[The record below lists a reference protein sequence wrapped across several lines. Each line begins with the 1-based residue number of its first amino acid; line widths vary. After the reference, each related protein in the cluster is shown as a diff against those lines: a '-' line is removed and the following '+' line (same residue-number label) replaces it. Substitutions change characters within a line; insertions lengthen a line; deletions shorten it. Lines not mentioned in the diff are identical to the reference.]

1 MPRHLIGRT
10 AVRGTILALA
20 LASLLLSERAQ
31 DTEPS
36 TSSTSSVTAVDFAA
50 AGAAAAPAETES
62 MSIAESYAA
71 DYGVSV
77 EDASKIL
84 DLQVI
89 SGDLVSTLAERFGET
104 SFDAW
109 REVSAGAATLVVR
122 TDDVEIVRTAE
133 RLADAAG
140 VPLSTLHGVAFS
152 SQGDVLVDLIPRIQ
166 DVYAGDTSALQGAYI
181 DAKTGQIVLDVRS
194 SSAAQESSAES
205 LVGSAVRGLDAW
217 SSLGA
222 DDSILRVQA
231 TNGEVGDSAILRG
244 GNATVPACTVG
255 FTAQI
260 GTTSISS
267 RGFWTAAHCLTSIPW
282 FANPGGSGTSYAS
295 SYSHRNWNGYA
306 DIAYFTINTS
316 SHSAYTTFYGDSLT
330 TPRQN
335 PSSYTFAVA
344 TDYLCHRGETSGQ
357 RCGTVASTS
366 YAPTWSNACNGAICQ
381 PVFVRVNGAGQDSGD
396 SGGPWYYTNG
406 AGTNR
411 AYGIHKGGT
420 YPGTTPTFSVYSK
433 LLYRP
438 LETRLRYNY

>member
-89 SGDLVSTLAERFGET
+89 SGDLVSTLAERFGEN

-205 LVGSAVRGLDAW
+205 LVGSAVR
-217 SSLGA
+217 
-222 DDSILRVQA
+222 V
-231 TNGEVGDSAILRG
+231 
-244 GNATVPACTVG
+244 
-255 FTAQI
+255 
-260 GTTSISS
+260 
-267 RGFWTAAHCLTSIPW
+267 LTHGPRW
-282 FANPGGSGTSYAS
+282 GRMTAS
-295 SYSHRNWNGYA
+295 SACRPRTARWEIPRSFRGKRDGACVHRWFHRTDRHDLDLVKGILDSGA
-306 DIAYFTINTS
+306 LPDL
-316 SHSAYTTFYGDSLT
+316 DSLVRQ
-330 TPRQN
+330 PRRIRHE
-335 PSSYTFAVA
+335 
-344 TDYLCHRGETSGQ
+344 LCIVVQPPQLERVRGY
-357 RCGTVASTS
+357 C
-366 YAPTWSNACNGAICQ
+366 
-381 PVFVRVNGAGQDSGD
+381 
-396 SGGPWYYTNG
+396 
-406 AGTNR
+406 
-411 AYGIHKGGT
+411 
-420 YPGTTPTFSVYSK
+420 
-433 LLYRP
+433 LLHDQHIIA
-438 LETRLRYNY
+438 